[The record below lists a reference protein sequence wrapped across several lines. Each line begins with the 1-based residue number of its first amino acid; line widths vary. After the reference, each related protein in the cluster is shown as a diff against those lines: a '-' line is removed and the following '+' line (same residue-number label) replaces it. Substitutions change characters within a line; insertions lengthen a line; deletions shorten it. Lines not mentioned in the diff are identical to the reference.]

1 MKTINSYKEFIDE
14 SLKETRAYTIDGKKL
29 FSTKEEAIEDY
40 KRDRIKNLIGS
51 SIRNLFDYDQEILC
65 TRITEELEKNIDEL
79 IEIYSI

>member
-1 MKTINSYKEFIDE
+1 MKTINSYKDFIDE

-51 SIRNLFDYDQEILC
+51 SIRNLFDYD
-65 TRITEELEKNIDEL
+65 
-79 IEIYSI
+79 

>member
-1 MKTINSYKEFIDE
+1 MKNFNSYKEFIDE

-29 FSTKEEAIEDY
+29 FSTREEAIEDY
-40 KRDRIKNLIGS
+40 KRDRIKSLIGS
-51 SIRNLFDYDQEILC
+51 SIKNLFDYDQEILC

>member
-1 MKTINSYKEFIDE
+1 MKNFSSYKEFIDE

-29 FSTKEEAIEDY
+29 FSTREEAIEDY
-40 KRDRIKNLIGS
+40 KRDRIKSLIGS

>member
-1 MKTINSYKEFIDE
+1 MKTINSYKDFIDE
-14 SLKETRAYTIDGKKL
+14 SLKETRAYTINGKL

-79 IEIYSI
+79 MEIYSI

>member
-1 MKTINSYKEFIDE
+1 MKNFNSYKEFIEE

-29 FSTKEEAIEDY
+29 FSTREEAIEDY

>member
-1 MKTINSYKEFIDE
+1 MKTINSYKDFIDE
-14 SLKETRAYTIDGKKL
+14 NLKETRAYTIDGKKL
-29 FSTKEEAIEDY
+29 FSTKEEAVEDY

-51 SIRNLFDYDQEILC
+51 SIKNLFDYDQEILC

>member
-1 MKTINSYKEFIDE
+1 MKTINSYKDFIDE
-14 SLKETRAYTIDGKKL
+14 NLKETRAYTIDGKKL

>member
-1 MKTINSYKEFIDE
+1 MKIINSYKDFIDE
-14 SLKETRAYTIDGKKL
+14 NLKETRAYTIDGKKL